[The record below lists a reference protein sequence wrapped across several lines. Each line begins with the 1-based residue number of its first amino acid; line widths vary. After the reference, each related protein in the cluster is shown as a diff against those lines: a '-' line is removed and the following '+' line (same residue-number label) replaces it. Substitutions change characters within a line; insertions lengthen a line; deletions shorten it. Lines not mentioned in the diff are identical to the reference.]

1 MLPKTVQTCINPPKD
16 LGFVKDKKQMI
27 LMIDNYDSFT
37 YNVVQYCRELG
48 ADLKIIRNDEM
59 SVEEIERL
67 NPEKIIISP
76 GPASPDEAGVT
87 LEVIEY
93 FKDKLPILGIC
104 LGHQSIAQVFG
115 GNVVRAK
122 NMMHGKTSVMRQQN
136 SCAVFKNLP
145 QEFRATRYH
154 SLIVD
159 KNTLPDTIEP
169 MAYSTDDDEIMA
181 LKIKGKEIYGVQFHP
196 ESIMSEYGHEI
207 IGNFLNL

>member
-1 MLPKTVQTCINPPKD
+1 
-16 LGFVKDKKQMI
+16 MI

-37 YNVVQYCRELG
+37 YNIVQYCRELG

-59 SVEEIERL
+59 SVKEIEKL

-115 GNVVRAK
+115 AQVVRAK
-122 NMMHGKTSVMRQQN
+122 NMMHGKTSTMKQAKKSVI
-136 SCAVFKNLP
+136 FKDIP
-145 QEFRATRYH
+145 QEFIATRYH

-159 KNTLPDTIEP
+159 KDSLPSTIEP
-169 MAYSTDDDEIMA
+169 TVFSTDDDEIMA
-181 LKIKGKEIYGVQFHP
+181 LKIKDKDVYGIQFHP
-196 ESIMSEYGHEI
+196 ESIMSQFGHEMI
-207 IGNFLNL
+207 ENFLKI